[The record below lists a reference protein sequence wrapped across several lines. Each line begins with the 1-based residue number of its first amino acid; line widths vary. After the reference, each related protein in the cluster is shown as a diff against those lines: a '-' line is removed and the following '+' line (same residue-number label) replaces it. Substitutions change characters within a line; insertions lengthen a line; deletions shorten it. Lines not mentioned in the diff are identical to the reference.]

1 MKRVPLLMIVA
12 ASIFWSCD
20 KNKTETDSKETAKV
34 ESATSDSAAA
44 NAAQTQTVESQE
56 AANVSTPEQ
65 AVAINNSGKK
75 PELNPPHG
83 EPFHRC
89 EIPVGAPIDSQPA
102 PTPAPQMMPTQSAA
116 SNNFNTNPIPSTPQP
131 VAAPSA
137 QNLGPKPALNPPHGE
152 PHHRCDLQ
160 VGAPLI

>member
-20 KNKTETDSKETAKV
+20 KNKTETDLKEHAKV
-34 ESATSDSAAA
+34 ESATADSASVNSTQTETVQSEEAGNASTEAKAVAA
-44 NAAQTQTVESQE
+44 NNAE
-56 AANVSTPEQ
+56 
-65 AVAINNSGKK
+65 KK
-75 PELNPPHG
+75 PQLNPPHG

-102 PTPAPQMMPTQSAA
+102 PTLAPQMMPQSAA
-116 SNNFNTNPIPSTPQP
+116 NNNFNTNPIPSAPLP

-152 PHHRCDLQ
+152 PHHRCDIQ